1 MATNESGHA
10 KNVANFERLIS
21 YCVGYGTNYNPS
33 KSNLKLAALQTQLAS
48 CSANIDSVTSSNV
61 NYNNAVNARTQAFQ
75 GLRKLCT
82 RIVNSLDATDA
93 SPETVKNAKSI
104 NIKVQGRGGAKLTK
118 ADAGKADLFDENN
131 PVVET
136 VKSISTSQ
144 QSYSNLTEHFS
155 RMIAIL
161 SAEPTY
167 LPNETP
173 LQVTTLNTQLTTLK
187 NVNTGVINAYT
198 TLSNAR
204 LSRNESLYN
213 PTNGLVQVAKEIKM
227 YIKSLYGAQSP
238 EFKQVSAIN
247 FTK

>member
-10 KNVANFERLIS
+10 KNVANFEQIIS
-21 YCVGYGTNYNPS
+21 YCVGYGANYNPS
-33 KSNLKLAALQTQLAS
+33 KANLKLTALQTQLAS

-61 NYNNAVNARTQAFQ
+61 GYNNAVNARTQAFQ

-118 ADAGKADLFDENN
+118 ADAGKAEQLDEND
-131 PVVET
+131 PVIDIPKT
-136 VKSISTSQ
+136 ISTSQ

-155 RMIAIL
+155 RMIATL

-167 LPNETP
+167 LPNESQ

-187 NVNTGVINAYT
+187 NANTGVINAYT

-213 PTNGLVQVAKEIKM
+213 PINGLVQVAKEIKM
-227 YIKSLYGAQSP
+227 YVKSLYGAQSP